1 MFVTSFS
8 SYTTWSLIGSSLAFC
23 DFSLESDFVQN
34 RINLN
39 QIYLIF
45 GSHFP
50 RSGCS
55 QVALCLLLLL
65 LFSFSEVGGF
75 VTRKPSQAVNLSSL
89 FPRSLLQHRLNSI
102 METGTFC
109 LLSSGH
115 FLLVAMAHVETV
127 DLGVFPPPPST
138 RTGLLFHQGRHNV
151 LVFYNKLQAGQDKHV
166 QQFFPCSP
174 PPNTKQIPLF
184 LWLLD
189 VFSAYT
195 SGVSS
200 TTQKT
205 QLCVD
210 AYEFEV
216 VRFIICAKFHNW
228 CIINKCNAGQ
238 DTRLCINKVW
248 HCTQSYKQS
257 LAFKKQLVSGLKYHF
272 NGTMKLWNPQLA

>member
-65 LFSFSEVGGF
+65 LIFSFSEVGGF

-127 DLGVFPPPPST
+127 DLGVFTPPLPGQAYFST
-138 RTGLLFHQGRHNV
+138 RG
-151 LVFYNKLQAGQDKHV
+151 
-166 QQFFPCSP
+166 
-174 PPNTKQIPLF
+174 
-184 LWLLD
+184 
-189 VFSAYT
+189 
-195 SGVSS
+195 
-200 TTQKT
+200 
-205 QLCVD
+205 
-210 AYEFEV
+210 
-216 VRFIICAKFHNW
+216 
-228 CIINKCNAGQ
+228 
-238 DTRLCINKVW
+238 
-248 HCTQSYKQS
+248 
-257 LAFKKQLVSGLKYHF
+257 
-272 NGTMKLWNPQLA
+272 GTMFLCFTINCRPAKTSMCSSFSPALLPPTLSKSPCFYDSLMFLALTHQVYQALHRKLSYVWMPMNLKL

>member
-75 VTRKPSQAVNLSSL
+75 VTRKPSQSRELVVTVSPLSPATQTEFHNGNRHVLS
-89 FPRSLLQHRLNSI
+89 FVIWSFFTGSYGTCGNSRP
-102 METGTFC
+102 GC
-109 LLSSGH
+109 
-115 FLLVAMAHVETV
+115 VY
-127 DLGVFPPPPST
+127 PPST

-189 VFSAYT
+189 VFSTYT